1 MTEADSY
8 DEADEGEET
17 RVVIQYRR
25 STKVAG
31 KGSCIRLGV
40 SGVCATASAFLIRG
54 HFDSLFISHSFFD
67 HSFPS
72 FSMEENYR
80 NTLLSNPSH
89 QCWDTMYGPISP
101 YIIISPAGKQII

>member
-40 SGVCATASAFLIRG
+40 SGVCATASAFLIGG
-54 HFDSLFISHSFFD
+54 HFDSLFISHSFFN

-72 FSMEENYR
+72 FAMAGI
-80 NTLLSNPSH
+80 LKIIFCH
-89 QCWDTMYGPISP
+89 QTEHKWLIRESTICHLCMS
-101 YIIISPAGKQII
+101 GK

>member
-40 SGVCATASAFLIRG
+40 SGVCATASALSGGISMLFSYLI
-54 HFDSLFISHSFFD
+54 LFSIIV
-67 HSFPS
+67 FP
-72 FSMEENYR
+72 
-80 NTLLSNPSH
+80 PS
-89 QCWDTMYGPISP
+89 QW
-101 YIIISPAGKQII
+101 QEF

>member
-40 SGVCATASAFLIRG
+40 SGICATASAFLIGG
-54 HFDSLFISHSFFD
+54 HFNSLFISFFYRTQV
-67 HSFPS
+67 SLVR
-72 FSMEENYR
+72 SMGLVVSKSLRDLFE
-80 NTLLSNPSH
+80 T
-89 QCWDTMYGPISP
+89 
-101 YIIISPAGKQII
+101 

>member
-8 DEADEGEET
+8 DEAGEGEKT

-40 SGVCATASAFLIRG
+40 SGVCATASAFLIGG

-72 FSMEENYR
+72 FAMAGILKTQVVDMRIN
-80 NTLLSNPSH
+80 NLSP
-89 QCWDTMYGPISP
+89 MYVRRVIQS
-101 YIIISPAGKQII
+101 IQTWSFKQ

>member
-40 SGVCATASAFLIRG
+40 SGVYATASAFLIGG
-54 HFDSLFISHSFFD
+54 HFDSLFISNSG
-67 HSFPS
+67 
-72 FSMEENYR
+72 
-80 NTLLSNPSH
+80 SNVVH
-89 QCWDTMYGPISP
+89 EFYLT
-101 YIIISPAGKQII
+101 QI

>member
-17 RVVIQYRR
+17 RVVIEYRR

-40 SGVCATASAFLIRG
+40 SGVCASK
-54 HFDSLFISHSFFD
+54 
-67 HSFPS
+67 
-72 FSMEENYR
+72 E
-80 NTLLSNPSH
+80 
-89 QCWDTMYGPISP
+89 
-101 YIIISPAGKQII
+101 

>member
-17 RVVIQYRR
+17 TVVIQYRR

-40 SGVCATASAFLIRG
+40 SGVCATASAFLIGG
-54 HFDSLFISHSFFD
+54 HFDSLFISHSFFN

-72 FSMEENYR
+72 FAMAGI
-80 NTLLSNPSH
+80 LK
-89 QCWDTMYGPISP
+89 
-101 YIIISPAGKQII
+101 IILCQIEHKWLIRESTICHLCMSGE